1 MKQMTKEVTAFK
13 CIWCGEIFKD
23 EINADQCAFEHA
35 RTKLANTLLRKNHTL
50 WTIKYYCG
58 FNWNLSKEQEKIT
71 QDNCFKFPH
80 WQCCEKPAYKIIEI
94 EEGGFLRMWGIG
106 NWSGGYGNVIPID
119 KLPKPYPKEE
129 LYIYKK
135 IIYEETID

>member
-23 EINADQCAFEHA
+23 EMDADQCAFEHA
-35 RTKLANTLLRKNHTL
+35 RTKLANTLLRKNYSL
-50 WTIKYYCG
+50 WAIKYYCG

-80 WQCCEKPAYKIIEI
+80 WQGYDNCLGYIKGVIAACCGHGV
-94 EEGGFLRMWGIG
+94 EEGYTM
-106 NWSGGYGNVIPID
+106 
-119 KLPKPYPKEE
+119 
-129 LYIYKK
+129 
-135 IIYEETID
+135 YEEGD